1 MSLKVFGLLCL
12 VAVVNAQYFSAGWSP
27 GQPTTPE
34 APPAATFTPN
44 QQTTETEA
52 PKDPPTLSTIW
63 SMLDLNKL
71 LSTGPSVDLFSRLG
85 INITNK
91 LEAALQESKLWDE
104 RIPMITD
111 HNYNDLIVNEPL
123 TEQEERDRTW
133 VISMY
138 VALVY

>member
-1 MSLKVFGLLCL
+1 MNLKVFGLLSI
-12 VAVVNAQYFSAGWSP
+12 VAVANAQYFSAGWSP

-44 QQTTETEA
+44 QQTAETEA
-52 PKDPPTLSTIW
+52 PKDPSTPFSIW
-63 SMLDLNKL
+63 SMLDLNNL
-71 LSTGPSVDLFSRLG
+71 LATEPSVALFSRLG

-111 HNYNDLIVNEPL
+111 YNYNDLIVNEPL

-138 VALVY
+138 VALVH

>member
-1 MSLKVFGLLCL
+1 MNLKIFGLLSL
-12 VAVVNAQYFSAGWSP
+12 VVVVNAQYFSAGWSP
-27 GQPTTPE
+27 GQPTTSE

-44 QQTTETEA
+44 QQTAGAEA
-52 PKDPPTLSTIW
+52 PKDPPTLSSIW
-63 SMLDLNKL
+63 SMLDLNNL
-71 LSTGPSVDLFSRLG
+71 LATGPSVALFSRLG
-85 INITNK
+85 INITDK
-91 LEAALQESKLWDE
+91 LEAVLQESKLWDE

-138 VALVY
+138 VSLIY